1 MSTLATLLVGY
12 LATGSVTFNGARPAV
27 ARLQS
32 EYEVKAAFLFNF
44 TKFIEWPASRLGR
57 GESIVI
63 GIVGQDP
70 FGKVI
75 DDIVQGK
82 SVNGHSLV
90 VKRLKWSDDLGICH
104 MLFVPEGEQES
115 GRLEKLASR
124 SVVVIGET
132 PGFTRKGG
140 IINFVIESGRV
151 RFEIN
156 GNTAKASG
164 VTISSKLLSL
174 AKK

>member
-1 MSTLATLLVGY
+1 MSNLAAVIIGFLALTPIASVGSHAP
-12 LATGSVTFNGARPAV
+12 LPP
-27 ARLQS
+27 LQS

-44 TKFIEWPASRLGR
+44 TKFIEWPAGRLGKS
-57 GESIVI
+57 ETIVI

-70 FGKVI
+70 FGRVI

-82 SVNGHSLV
+82 SVDGHSISV
-90 VKRLKWSDDLGICH
+90 RRLKWSDDLGNCH
-104 MLFVPEGEQES
+104 LLFVPAGETDG
-115 GRLEKLASR
+115 GRLAKLTSR
-124 SVVVIGET
+124 SVVVVGET

-140 IINFVIESGRV
+140 VINFVIDGGRV

-156 GNTAKASG
+156 GNAAKASG
-164 VTISSKLLSL
+164 VVISSKLLGL